1 MGSAFMGFIAFTGY
15 IVLVLFLVLLAVRF
29 VRAHERGAAAL
40 EEIARRLNDRNPGA
54 PGASLIHV
62 IRRPPR

>member
-40 EEIARRLNDRNPGA
+40 EEIARRLNDRNPGT
-54 PGASLIHV
+54 PG
-62 IRRPPR
+62 

>member
-1 MGSAFMGFIAFTGY
+1 MGSAFSFIAFTGY
-15 IVLVLFLVLLAVRF
+15 IVLVVLLVLLAVRF

-54 PGASLIHV
+54 SG
-62 IRRPPR
+62 

>member
-29 VRAHERGAAAL
+29 VRAHEPRAAAQ
-40 EEIARRLNDRNPGA
+40 EEIARRLQDPNPGA
-54 PGASLIHV
+54 PG
-62 IRRPPR
+62 

>member
-1 MGSAFMGFIAFTGY
+1 MGSEFMGFIAFTGY

-54 PGASLIHV
+54 PG
-62 IRRPPR
+62 